1 MILGWGGVRGWKDCW
16 SAIKGSQVSCS
27 LDYRVQAV
35 EAEEIFF
42 PPLGILRSLSFFLFS
57 R

>member
-1 MILGWGGVRGWKDCW
+1 MILGCGGVRGWKDFW

-42 PPLGILRSLSFFLFS
+42 PPLGSVLF
-57 R
+57 